1 MVRKLILPFVV
12 AVSAVM
18 FVGCSGGAKTLKP
31 LPTAP
36 YTIPAPTVL
45 PCDPPGDLYCAGA
58 NLGGRDF
65 YGVDLSEGDFEGALL
80 AGANLGRAKL
90 QGANLKGA
98 NLKGASLFGA
108 NLMFANLLG
117 ADLSGADLTQ
127 AQLFFTTMPD
137 GTVRK

>member
-1 MVRKLILPFVV
+1 MVRKLIFLLVG
-12 AVSAVM
+12 AVSAVV

-65 YGVDLSEGDFEGALL
+65 YDEDLSGGDFEGALL
-80 AGANLGRAKL
+80 AGANLGRANL
-90 QGANLKGA
+90 QGANLQGA

-108 NLMFANLLG
+108 NLWFANLLG
-117 ADLSGADLTQ
+117 ADLSDADLTQ
-127 AQLFFTTMPD
+127 AELFFTTMPD